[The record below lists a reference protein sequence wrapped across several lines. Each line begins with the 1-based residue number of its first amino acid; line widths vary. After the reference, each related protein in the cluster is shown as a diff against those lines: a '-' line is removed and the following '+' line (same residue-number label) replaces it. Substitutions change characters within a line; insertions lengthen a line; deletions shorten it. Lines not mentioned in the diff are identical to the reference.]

1 MHQDPADHGDLER
14 CWDDVKDDRAKYE
27 GNSSEKVQ
35 TRQTLKDQSLPQ
47 RHSIRSKGET
57 GKTYFVPL
65 SIALVRP
72 PVCRDRWNLRSIE
85 SRCSNVSRATLRI
98 AFWATEAKSALRS
111 SEKSVEKIRAAPS
124 ESAKGRTEGS

>member
-1 MHQDPADHGDLER
+1 M
-14 CWDDVKDDRAKYE
+14 KDDRAKYE

-35 TRQTLKDQSLPQ
+35 AQQTLKGQSLPR
-47 RHSIRSKGET
+47 RHSVRREGAT
-57 GKTYFVPL
+57 GKTHLVPL

-72 PVCRDRWNLRSIE
+72 PVCRERWNLRSIE

-124 ESAKGRTEGS
+124 ESAEGRTGGSRRSSSVRCSNPK